1 MDTMCKEASRRA
13 TELIGAEE
21 QPALPTAGREH
32 RCEIVVTPSRTFEAA
47 MRLHKKYPDKKIG
60 VLNFASAMR
69 PGGGCWRNR
78 ITFPENG
85 STSGL
90 RSMRAD
96 GICRSGF
103 CCMSRSR
110 SRKKTGAA

>member
-69 PGGGCWRNR
+69 PGGGCWH
-78 ITFPENG
+78 G
-85 STSGL
+85 SRDVKEGIKKEHS
-90 RSMRAD
+90 RCMR
-96 GICRSGF
+96 
-103 CCMSRSR
+103 MSRSR
-110 SRKKTGAA
+110 KNTGAA